1 MSLFPR
7 FAMETYPPAKVA
19 KVAKPGRYFSS
30 LATLADTSGEITKM
44 ESEYFTLLK
53 KYWLSREDETAF
65 TMDEVRELVNRLDE
79 LYRELNSQGRRVP
92 IRLPVEREVDGDT
105 SQARNS

>member
-19 KVAKPGRYFSS
+19 KVAKPDHHFSR
-30 LATLADTSGEITKM
+30 LATLAAPPGEIAKM
-44 ESEYFTLLK
+44 ESEYFTLLAR
-53 KYWLSREDETAF
+53 YWTIDSDPTA

-79 LYRELNSQGRRVP
+79 LYQALHRQGRRVP
-92 IRLPVEREVDGDT
+92 IRLPVEREAEGDT

>member
-1 MSLFPR
+1 MDWIAR
-7 FAMETYPPAKVA
+7 AK
-19 KVAKPGRYFSS
+19 R
-30 LATLADTSGEITKM
+30 ATKQAPSRM

-65 TMDEVRELVNRLDE
+65 TMDETGRLVEKLDE

-92 IRLPVEREVDGDT
+92 IRLPVEREAEGDT